1 VQNDTFTQNIQRS
14 LSRLLELASRPERSL
29 DPDGLDPEHL
39 APDHLEPNHSAQ
51 TEAPLLQ
58 PPGSAHANLTG
69 DHLTSAPM
77 TGPRLTSS
85 SPDTS
90 GPDRSAAQ
98 LSVPHSSATEP
109 LLNNRQLNDW
119 QLNERQLGTPPVLD
133 PSEAQAMLLRLA
145 NCMRDSFDE
154 TGIFPTVIQELIKL
168 LNLTGCQVRLYNGD
182 QTAVSVQYE
191 YQIDLLEPDRA
202 IHRQAFPDVAVRL
215 LPYAAQI
222 CPYRPE
228 EHQALTILEQPM
240 LDSLGDLGMIVLQR
254 RQPDWFSEAELNLV
268 DLVASHCAI
277 ALRRGRFAQ
286 TAQTQ
291 SVELKRLNQL
301 QDTFLGTVSYELR
314 LPLSNI
320 KMAIQMI
327 TLAFRKDPAAL
338 PDQPVVLPPE
348 LFEKV
353 VKYLD
358 VLQRECD
365 RETKLVQDLLDLQ
378 QLDTDTLSLMMSAIS
393 LTEWLPYVVNPLQKR
408 CQESQLELDYSIAPD
423 LPQLMCDQIS
433 LSRIVTELLTNAAK
447 FTPAQ
452 EKIWM
457 TVAQVS
463 DADRADRRRGEPADR
478 RRATRLGPDR
488 REAAADGSLL
498 QIQVCN
504 SGVEIPA
511 EEAGRV
517 FDKFFRIPKLDLRK
531 AGGTGLGLALVQK
544 LVQRLDGTITLES
557 SAGQTCFTVEL
568 PFQGVRH

>member
-29 DPDGLDPEHL
+29 APEHL
-39 APDHLEPNHSAQ
+39 DLEHLDSDHSAE
-51 TEAPLLQ
+51 TEAPLLL
-58 PPGSAHANLTG
+58 PPESVHAHPTGENLTG
-69 DHLTSAPM
+69 ENLTHAPM
-77 TGPRLTSS
+77 TGPSLTSS
-85 SPDTS
+85 SPDS
-90 GPDRSAAQ
+90 SAAH
-98 LSVPHSSATEP
+98 LSAAHPSAAEP

-119 QLNERQLGTPPVLD
+119 QLNERQLGTPPLLD
-133 PSEAQAMLLRLA
+133 PWEAQAMLLRLA
-145 NCMRDSFDE
+145 NCCRNSLDE

-182 QTAVSVQYE
+182 QTAVAVQYE

-222 CPYRPE
+222 CPYLPE
-228 EHQALTILEQPM
+228 ERQALTILEQPM

-286 TAQTQ
+286 IAQTQ

-327 TLAFRKDPAAL
+327 TLAFRRDPAAL
-338 PDQPVVLPPE
+338 PEQPVVLAPE
-348 LFEKV
+348 LFDKV

-393 LTEWLPYVVNPLQKR
+393 LAEWLPYVVNPLQKR
-408 CQESQLELDYSIAPD
+408 CQESQLELEYSIAAD

-457 TVAQVS
+457 TVAQIP
-463 DADRADRRRGEPADR
+463 DRADRRRVESADR
-478 RRATRLGPDR
+478 RRATRLSPDR
-488 REAAADGSLL
+488 RGAEEDGSLL

-511 EEAGRV
+511 EDTGRV
-517 FDKFFRIPKLDLRK
+517 FDQFFRIPKLDLRK

-544 LVQRLDGTITLES
+544 LVQRLGGTITLDS